1 MHVLKEGAHSMAK
14 EIAYDNETREKLATG
29 VAKLADAVRVTIG
42 PKAVEE
48 DVIEVK
54 VRKTGEAY
62 NFTRADYLEKVQEL
76 LKDL

>member
-1 MHVLKEGAHSMAK
+1 MLFRS
-14 EIAYDNETREKLATG
+14 
-29 VAKLADAVRVTIG
+29 

-54 VRKTGEAY
+54 VRKTGEVY
-62 NFTRADYLEKVQEL
+62 NFTRADYLEKVQAL